1 MKKELH
7 SIFEKNR
14 VTPDFNNVEFA
25 QEVDVLNELLR
36 KEERIQKLDR
46 ELQEAKEGEY
56 SELRE
61 RIQTLERE
69 NKKIREENAVLETER
84 KVLVRQATYKDAAIQ

>member
-1 MKKELH
+1 MAEENEALKKELH

-46 ELQEAKEGEY
+46 ELQQAKEGEY
-56 SELRE
+56 LELRD
-61 RIQTLERE
+61 RIQ
-69 NKKIREENAVLETER
+69 VL
-84 KVLVRQATYKDAAIQ
+84 

>member
-36 KEERIQKLDR
+36 KTKPNQKADT
-46 ELQEAKEGEY
+46 ETHQPKQTNP
-56 SELRE
+56 SE
-61 RIQTLERE
+61 
-69 NKKIREENAVLETER
+69 
-84 KVLVRQATYKDAAIQ
+84 

>member
-1 MKKELH
+1 M
-7 SIFEKNR
+7 
-14 VTPDFNNVEFA
+14 EFA

-46 ELQEAKEGEY
+46 ELQQAKEGEY

-61 RIQTLERE
+61 RIQALERE
-69 NKKIREENAVLETER
+69 NKKLKEENALLEAER
-84 KVLVRQATYKDAAIQ
+84 KESSKYKDAVIQ

>member
-46 ELQEAKEGEY
+46 ELQQAKEGEY

-61 RIQTLERE
+61 RIQVLERE
-69 NKKIREENAVLETER
+69 NKKLREENALLEAER
-84 KVLVRQATYKDAAIQ
+84 KESVKYKEAVIQ